1 MSSKLPMGVETIYRP
16 CFSLLIF
23 GSVSRFI
30 ILIDYNIT
38 IKMKKFIQFI
48 IFTLTALILNI
59 HQILADEKIK
69 IGLVV
74 PLSGEYKEIG
84 DSILK
89 ATRLAI
95 NKIDDDKIKIVP
107 KDTRADPEITLKVS
121 KELQEQGIKIIIG
134 PVFNKNLAYLK
145 DLKEVTFLSLSN
157 TSTNNPNNVINGG
170 INAISQI
177 KAIKKFQKFNNLE
190 RSILLIPNSN
200 FKSEIEDAVVKTK
213 IKLKDKFVYDTD
225 PTILTSQIEKL
236 TRYKIRK
243 QNLKDE
249 IKRLEN
255 SDEANKENKI
265 LNLKKRD
272 TLGGIN
278 FDSVIIADFDESL
291 KSVTTSLLYTD
302 VSSNRVNYITLN
314 QWFDKSILKEENLQ
328 PIYFPSINKENY
340 DNFVSEYFKIYN
352 DYPNQI
358 SFLSFDLVGL
368 VYFLIYKNDFV
379 IDNKIFYK
387 KNKFKGKI
395 GIFEI
400 NKNKISHIL
409 NFYVAENNNF
419 RKIF

>member
-1 MSSKLPMGVETIYRP
+1 
-16 CFSLLIF
+16 
-23 GSVSRFI
+23 
-30 ILIDYNIT
+30 
-38 IKMKKFIQFI
+38 MKKIIQFI
-48 IFTLTALILNI
+48 IFTLICLILNI
-59 HQILADEKIK
+59 HQVSADEKIK
-69 IGLVV
+69 IGLIV

-89 ATRLAI
+89 ATRLAL
-95 NKIDDDKIKIVP
+95 NKINDDKIRIIP
-107 KDTRADPEITLKVS
+107 KDTKSDPKITLKVS
-121 KELQEQGIKIIIG
+121 EELQEQGIKIIIG
-134 PVFNKNLAYLK
+134 PVFNKNLVYLS
-145 DLKEVTFLSLSN
+145 DLKGVTFLSLSN
-157 TSTNNPNNVINGG
+157 TNTNNPNNVINGG
-170 INAISQI
+170 INAVSQI

-200 FKSEIEDAVVKTK
+200 FKNEIEDAVAQTK
-213 IKLKDKFVYDTD
+213 IKLKDKFIYDTD

-236 TRYKIRK
+236 TRYHIRK

-255 SDEANKENKI
+255 SNEVNKENKI
-265 LNLKKRD
+265 SNLKKKD

-314 QWFDKSILKEENLQ
+314 QWFDQSILKEENLQ

-340 DNFVSEYFKIYN
+340 DNFVSEYFRVYN
-352 DYPNQI
+352 NYPNQI

-368 VYFLIYKNDFV
+368 VYFLIYKNNFV

>member
-1 MSSKLPMGVETIYRP
+1 
-16 CFSLLIF
+16 
-23 GSVSRFI
+23 
-30 ILIDYNIT
+30 
-38 IKMKKFIQFI
+38 MKKIIQFI
-48 IFTLTALILNI
+48 IFTLIVLILNI
-59 HQILADEKIK
+59 HQISADEKIK
-69 IGLVV
+69 IGLIV

-95 NKIDDDKIKIVP
+95 NKIDNDKIKIIP
-107 KDTRADPEITLKVS
+107 KDTKADPKITLKVS
-121 KELQEQGIKIIIG
+121 EELQEQDIKIIIG

-145 DLKEVTFLSLSN
+145 DLKGVTFLSLSN
-157 TSTNNPNNVINGG
+157 TNTNNPSNVINGG

-177 KAIKKFQKFNNLE
+177 NAIKKFQEFNNLE
-190 RSILLIPNSN
+190 RSILLIPNSK
-200 FKSEIEDAVVKTK
+200 FRSEIEDAVVKTK
-213 IKLKDKFVYDTD
+213 IKLKDKFIYDAD

-255 SDEANKENKI
+255 SNEVNKETKI
-265 LNLKKRD
+265 LNLEKRD

-302 VSSNRVNYITLN
+302 VSSSRVNYITLN

-340 DNFVSEYFKIYN
+340 DNFVSEYFKTYN

-395 GIFEI
+395 GVFEI

-419 RKIF
+419 KKIF